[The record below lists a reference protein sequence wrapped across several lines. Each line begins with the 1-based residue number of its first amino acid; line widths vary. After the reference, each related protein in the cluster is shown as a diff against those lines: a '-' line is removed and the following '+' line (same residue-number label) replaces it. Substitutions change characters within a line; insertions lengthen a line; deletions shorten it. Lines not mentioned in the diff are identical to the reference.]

1 MSILHLLAT
10 VGLLVVV
17 AATDPIT
24 SPSPGFIITGG
35 ENSYER
41 TYGARGRVTEKAEVF
56 NPLSGRSCPLPDLS
70 KGIKNHSHCGN
81 LLCNLQSCLKMNPT
95 GSFSPASVSLLQERM
110 AHICWSLPGGEGE
123 VMLMGGLSSP
133 TTTEIVSADSSST
146 KPSWDLKFRTWYA
159 CGVEVDDTFIV
170 TGGHDYSAPDRA
182 LNSVVRYNSQG
193 VSEVLS
199 SLTVRRAGHACTSYL
214 NDNGQRVV
222 LVTGGYNLGASVL
235 DSTELMVDFN
245 SWRPAANLPS
255 ARPGLRA
262 ASLDNKVFLFG
273 GEYDIEG
280 EVSFL
285 DSILV
290 FLFGGVHSSE
300 SPLDSILF
308 YNPDS
313 DEWQP
318 AGNMIVPRWNHAV
331 AVFPDVSQLCP

>member
-1 MSILHLLAT
+1 
-10 VGLLVVV
+10 
-17 AATDPIT
+17 
-24 SPSPGFIITGG
+24 
-35 ENSYER
+35 
-41 TYGARGRVTEKAEVF
+41 
-56 NPLSGRSCPLPDLS
+56 
-70 KGIKNHSHCGN
+70 
-81 LLCNLQSCLKMNPT
+81 
-95 GSFSPASVSLLQERM
+95 
-110 AHICWSLPGGEGE
+110 
-123 VMLMGGLSSP
+123 MG
-133 TTTEIVSADSSST
+133 
-146 KPSWDLKFRTWYA
+146 KFRTWYA

-300 SPLDSILF
+300 SPLDSILL
-308 YNPDS
+308 YNTDR
-313 DEWQP
+313 DTWQP
-318 AGNMIVPRWNHAV
+318 AGNIAVPRAGHAV

>member
-1 MSILHLLAT
+1 
-10 VGLLVVV
+10 
-17 AATDPIT
+17 
-24 SPSPGFIITGG
+24 
-35 ENSYER
+35 
-41 TYGARGRVTEKAEVF
+41 
-56 NPLSGRSCPLPDLS
+56 
-70 KGIKNHSHCGN
+70 
-81 LLCNLQSCLKMNPT
+81 
-95 GSFSPASVSLLQERM
+95 
-110 AHICWSLPGGEGE
+110 
-123 VMLMGGLSSP
+123 MG
-133 TTTEIVSADSSST
+133 
-146 KPSWDLKFRTWYA
+146 KFRTWYA

-262 ASLDNKVFLFG
+262 ASLDNQ
-273 GEYDIEG
+273 
-280 EVSFL
+280 
-285 DSILV
+285 V

-318 AGNMIVPRWNHAV
+318 AGNMIVPRWKHAV